1 MSLKKLLNKRRE
13 NKPSDRV
20 KMKHYSNKI
29 SYEELVEFESE
40 LGRMV
45 FGPVPANGQREF
57 FKDRGN
63 VWIWYEKFTDNAG
76 KVQEIT
82 VRYDV
87 RPYGVF
93 KKTSGGKFEKL
104 QNEELNNFRAA
115 LNTYSQLVKSR
126 LYC

>member
-13 NKPSDRV
+13 NKPSERV

-63 VWIWYEKFTDNAG
+63 VWIWYEKYN
-76 KVQEIT
+76 K
-82 VRYDV
+82 
-87 RPYGVF
+87 
-93 KKTSGGKFEKL
+93 SGE
-104 QNEELNNFRAA
+104 
-115 LNTYSQLVKSR
+115 TISR
-126 LYC
+126 KDRVYRNG